1 MSYILEAL
9 KKAQAERQLGSTPG
23 LDALSIQA
31 GARQGAG
38 RSMPLWG
45 ALGAV
50 TLVAVAAVAML
61 LWRQGGTSAPAPAV
75 NAPAARAEPVTVPTV
90 TAPAPA
96 AATAPPVAMTAPVTT
111 PAAVPVPAPMPIA
124 TPLTAASPM
133 PVAPAPAQPTK
144 PAANATATAAS
155 PTPAPALA
163 RAPAR
168 EAAAAPAAP
177 AAIDEGVAS
186 ARELPEAIQRQL
198 PKVVFGGYI
207 YSKNAEDRL
216 LLVDKVLRHEGEEV
230 APGLTLE
237 RLLPK
242 AAVMNFRGYR
252 YRVAY

>member
-96 AATAPPVAMTAPVTT
+96 TATAPPVAMTAPVTT

-133 PVAPAPAQPTK
+133 PVAPAPAQPPK
-144 PAANATATAAS
+144 PAANAGASATAA
-155 PTPAPALA
+155 
-163 RAPAR
+163 APAR